1 MLALC
6 RAYRQVALTW
16 RGHYQLLFG
25 DGVPGWQPSAAL
37 REQAR
42 ARFDRL
48 AAGVAR
54 AVHAGAAG
62 PPELTAWAVWVACHG
77 HVSVELR
84 GYAELV
90 PDSAAAFDAVVLRCL
105 GQPPPGAP
113 PDDPR

>member
-1 MLALC
+1 VLALC